1 MSSSPDNVSPAQVK
15 QMRRGRKRPS
25 NSSRLP
31 PRRRSRVKSGDSLSA
46 GLSGD
51 EAGGGSGGGGPAGGG
66 SGGGVGGV
74 EAHQEFRFPKHK
86 KHMVAEYLGN
96 VDR

>member
-1 MSSSPDNVSPAQVK
+1 
-15 QMRRGRKRPS
+15 MRRGRKRPS

-31 PRRRSRVKSGDSLSA
+31 ARRRSRVKSGDSLSA

-51 EAGGGSGGGGPAGGG
+51 EAGGGGGSGGGGSAG
-66 SGGGVGGV
+66 GGGVGGV

>member
-1 MSSSPDNVSPAQVK
+1 
-15 QMRRGRKRPS
+15 MRRGRKRPS

-31 PRRRSRVKSGDSLSA
+31 ARRRSRVKSGDSLSA

-51 EAGGGSGGGGPAGGG
+51 EAGGGGSGGGGSAGGG
-66 SGGGVGGV
+66 GVGGVGGV